1 MSLFTVCNPIGCLT
15 QDIYI
20 RNDFIVSWCR
30 IYILTI
36 ILYKIS
42 EIHIEIRYALQLGL
56 NSRKYVSKPIQFEN
70 FQHTTKLFRCYLN
83 LILWILVDLFQWIA
97 PPTLET
103 KKEYRNCKGVQSSGT
118 MHQHLTAICTKNA
131 SHGIEGWFKTLN
143 IFDIMFYYSHF
154 KIWSIYETQT
164 KYNWTRYMI

>member
-36 ILYKIS
+36 NFTLK
-42 EIHIEIRYALQLGL
+42 IRYALLLGL
-56 NSRKYVSKPIQFEN
+56 KSRKYVSKPIQFEN
-70 FQHTTKLFRCYLN
+70 FQHTTKLFRCTLN

-131 SHGIEGWFKTLN
+131 SHGIAGWFKTLKMVN
-143 IFDIMFYYSHF
+143 IMFYYHHF
-154 KIWSIYETQT
+154 KI
-164 KYNWTRYMI
+164 